1 MYCKNCGKQIDNDS
15 NFCSYCGTKQT
26 IQMVDID
33 TQVDAKT
40 VNVNL
45 TFGRQNSPK
54 QKSEAIAVEKYDTSY
69 QRESDAT
76 VVGVTLMTVNF
87 GVLLF
92 GGIKDEAV
100 YSTVL
105 IFGFLLRI
113 ILTIYCTNIAKRQ
126 NRDTFGWG
134 FFALILPS
142 LALIIIG
149 LLRKLK
155 NNNLADQDNIG
166 LDSQNQEPKISRI
179 LLRETT
185 DGKTLQIH
193 SSISAGYTVGDI
205 VTIDD
210 KPAPDGKY
218 KMGFMDSLLIQ
229 NGRLKSL

>member
-26 IQMVDID
+26 IQIVDID
-33 TQVDAKT
+33 TKADAKT

-54 QKSEAIAVEKYDTSY
+54 QKAEDTIVEKYDTSY
-69 QRESDAT
+69 QSESEAT
-76 VVGVTLMTVNF
+76 FVGITLIVLNF
-87 GVLLF
+87 GLLLY
-92 GGIKDEAV
+92 GGIKDEV
-100 YSTVL
+100 IYSTVL
-105 IFGFLLRI
+105 IFGLFLRI
-113 ILTIYCTNIAKRQ
+113 ILTIWCTNIAKRQ
-126 NRDTFGWG
+126 NRDPFGWG

-149 LLRKLK
+149 LQRKLK
-155 NNNLADQDNIG
+155 NNNLADQDNIT
-166 LDSQNQEPKISRI
+166 LDSQNQEPKINRI

-193 SSISAGYTVGDI
+193 SSLSAGYTVGDI

-218 KMGFMDSLLIQ
+218 KMGFMDSLLIE